1 MTDVD
6 HDTLMKGWAR
16 VVRDHD
22 WDALGDYL
30 QTDAVLEYPQSGER
44 FSGIKNIRAQFENYP
59 GLGPGTTELQDI
71 IGGTTYALTPMY
83 TVIAVEGSG
92 TRGTAILRVRYPD
105 QSLWFAINIYEV
117 RDGKIA
123 RTRTYFAQDFDPPE
137 WRAPYRD
144 GGAGATSE

>member
-1 MTDVD
+1 MTPDE
-6 HDTLMKGWAR
+6 HQRIMQGWAR
-16 VVRDHD
+16 VVREHD

-30 QTDAVLEYPQSGER
+30 QPDAVLEYPQSGER

-59 GLGPGTTELQDI
+59 GLEAGTTELQDI
-71 IGGTTYALTPMY
+71 IGGTTYALTAMY

-92 TRGTAILRVRYPD
+92 DRGTAILRVRYPD
-105 QSLWFAINIYEV
+105 KSRWFAINTYEL

-123 RTRTYFAQDFDPPE
+123 NARSYFAPDFDAPE

-144 GGAGATSE
+144 S